1 MTLELSPLAQERLA
15 YRRSRARRSTL
26 VALVSTVVFAVAV
39 FVGLTSTPGWPRVQA
54 AFLDPAIAWA
64 SLPAILAGLWL
75 NIRVLAVT
83 AVGVLTLGLLIAVLP
98 LWQWF
103 GLPAAT
109 ELGRIRPDE
118 SFTAWRAGM
127 AFLALSLLG
136 SASIAVAWHRLLML
150 DRMLPFSA
158 GNFASGRLWRYIL
171 TGLLITLVVCVPAG
185 VAVTLVFM
193 IAIKIAPSLFSSD
206 PVSTATVCASVLVIC
221 GLALLAGARLSLALP
236 GLATDQRPRSIAS
249 AGRFGRGSSW
259 RLFAGLTVCLV
270 PWALGQA
277 APLLLQGLPDALN
290 EGIVGTIVNDL
301 FAVYAILTLQ
311 IPIAFLSHAHRFIA
325 GRA

>member
-1 MTLELSPLAQERLA
+1 MSIALTSEATPAKLPLGATIALA
-15 YRRSRARRSTL
+15 YTS
-26 VALVSTVVFAVAV
+26 
-39 FVGLTSTPGWPRVQA
+39 FVKRIVDLLRISWV
-54 AFLDPAIAWA
+54 W
-64 SLPAILAGLWL
+64 
-75 NIRVLAVT
+75 
-83 AVGVLTLGLLIAVLP
+83 LLIAVLP

-103 GLPAAT
+103 GLPDVQELAT
-109 ELGRIRPDE
+109 TARSPDQASALWRI
-118 SFTAWRAGM
+118 TM
-127 AFLALSLLG
+127 AFLAVSLLG